1 MQPPEKREPAAP
13 PQAPGA
19 PDESTS
25 PAPRLDVMSIEEIG
39 AGRDMTAGSP
49 EGWDVAPAEAAA
61 SASPGPP
68 GPDSPEFELDDS
80 PRPPEGE
87 SFRVKLDGFEGPL
100 ELLLHLVR
108 EHKLDINDIPI
119 AFITDQYLKH
129 IELMRRLNINIASD
143 YLVMASWLVYIKS
156 RTLLPQQEG
165 DAQEEDPEVLRQE
178 LQRQLLEYQRFKR
191 LSQAFRRAEEE
202 QSWVFARGGNGD
214 GIMLDPADAA
224 EKPRLQVTMFDLIS
238 AIRHLIESIGE
249 EGVHLVEIDEL
260 EMADRQTYLLDALE
274 KAGPEGVVFQKLFEG
289 ARVLA
294 VVVTF
299 LALLELIRKN
309 LVVARQS
316 ANFAEI
322 RLAKAVKDD

>member
-1 MQPPEKREPAAP
+1 MEVVNLE
-13 PQAPGA
+13 
-19 PDESTS
+19 D
-25 PAPRLDVMSIEEIG
+25 LG

-49 EGWDVAPAEAAA
+49 EGWEASPVTA
-61 SASPGPP
+61 SAGGGPEVSADF
-68 GPDSPEFELDDS
+68 GPSRNPADA
-80 PRPPEGE
+80 
-87 SFRVKLDGFEGPL
+87 FRVKLDAFEGPL

-119 AFITDQYLKH
+119 AFITEQYLGY
-129 IELMRRLNINIASD
+129 IEMMRKLNINVASD
-143 YLVMASWLVYIKS
+143 YLVMASWLIYIKS
-156 RTLLPQQEG
+156 RTLLPQTGE
-165 DAQEEDPEVLRQE
+165 AEEEDPEVLRQE

-191 LSQAFRRAEEE
+191 LSQTFRQAEEE
-202 QSWVFARGGNGD
+202 QSWVYVRGGNGD
-214 GIMLDPADAA
+214 GIMLDPAGA
-224 EKPRLQVTMFDLIS
+224 EEPRLQVTVFDLVS
-238 AIRHLIESIGE
+238 AIQHLIESIGE

-260 EMADRQTYLLDALE
+260 EMADRQTFLLDMLD
-274 KAGPEGVVFQKLFEG
+274 KAGAEGVVFQKLFEG

-322 RLAKAVKDD
+322 RIAKAVKDE